1 MLQNVV
7 TRLQMS
13 ETVFKNQLSVDETAF
28 FLLSHGLVRLAMN
41 GYNDSDVSSTENKS
55 LHDQGHAGFNL
66 YPTDMP
72 RKSSRERRTGR

>member
-1 MLQNVV
+1 MKTKDRVSFTVV
-7 TRLQMS
+7 RPRIHIC
-13 ETVFKNQLSVDETAF
+13 